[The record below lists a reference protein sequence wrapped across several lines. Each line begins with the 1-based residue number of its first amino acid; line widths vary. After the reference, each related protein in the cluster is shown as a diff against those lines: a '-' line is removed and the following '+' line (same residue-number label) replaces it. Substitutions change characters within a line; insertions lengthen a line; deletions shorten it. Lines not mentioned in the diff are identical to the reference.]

1 MSVLDSFLMACN
13 AILPIVVLVV
23 VGYILKRVHF
33 INDDFQ
39 QKGNSLCFKILIPIL
54 LFYNIY
60 KIDDISKITEYG
72 LFFVYIAVA
81 LLVLFLI
88 GWVIVKFMVPN
99 DKQKGVIHQCLYR
112 SNYALIGIPLAEY
125 IAESLGYTADSPMLV
140 VATLVSAVSVPLFN
154 IFAVISLSIF
164 DKGDG
169 NNKIHPKK
177 ILIDIV
183 KNPLI
188 IGVLT
193 GIVVLCFRQILV
205 ACNVSFRFS
214 DISWL
219 YRPLEQLAHMASP
232 LALVM
237 LGAGFTF
244 GAVKRLKYQIMLGT
258 ALRNFLVPALGLI
271 SFYFILT
278 AQYGDAELYF
288 PSLIA
293 LFATPIAVSSAPM
306 AYEMGQD
313 GELAGQLVVWTS
325 IMSILALFII
335 IMICGAVGIFTIA

>member
-13 AILPIVVLVV
+13 AILPIVVLVI
-23 VGYILKRVHF
+23 VGYILKRIHF
-33 INDDFQ
+33 INDKFQ
-39 QKGNSLCFKILIPIL
+39 QMGNKLCFKILIPIL

-60 KIDDISKITEYG
+60 KIEDISKIKDYG

-81 LLVLFLI
+81 LFVLFFI
-88 GWVIVKFMVPN
+88 GWVIVKLLVKD
-99 DKQKGVIHQCLYR
+99 DKQKGVVHQCLYR

-125 IAESLGYTADSPMLV
+125 IAASLGYTADSPMLI

-169 NNKIHPKK
+169 NNKIHPGK
-177 ILIDIV
+177 ILVDII

-188 IGVLT
+188 IGVFL
-193 GIVVLCFRQILV
+193 GILV
-205 ACNVSFRFS
+205 LLIRQGFIAGNIDFRFK

-219 YRPLEQLAHMASP
+219 YTPLEQLAHMASP

-244 GAVKRLKYQIMLGT
+244 GAVKRLKNPIILGT
-258 ALRNFLVPALGLI
+258 LLRNFLVPALGLI
-271 SFYFILT
+271 SFYFILN
-278 AQYGDAELYF
+278 AQYGDCQLYF

-306 AYEMGQD
+306 AYEMNQD

-335 IMICGAVGIFTIA
+335 IMICGTVGIFTIA

>member
-1 MSVLDSFLMACN
+1 MSVLDSFMMACN
-13 AILPIVVLVV
+13 AILPIVILVV
-23 VGYILKRVHF
+23 VGYILKQVHF
-33 INDDFQ
+33 INDEFQ
-39 QKGNSLCFKILIPIL
+39 KRGNKLCFKILIPIL

-60 KIDDISKITEYG
+60 KIEDITKIADYW
-72 LFFVYIAVA
+72 LFFIYVAVA
-81 LLVLFLI
+81 LFVLFLI
-88 GWVIVKFMVPN
+88 GWVVVKFLVPD
-99 DKQKGVIHQCLYR
+99 DKQKGVVHQCLYR

-125 IAESLGYTADSPMLV
+125 IAESLGHSGNSQMII

-169 NNKIHPKK
+169 SNKVHVKD
-177 ILIDIV
+177 ILLGIV

-188 IGVLT
+188 IGVFS
-193 GIVVLCFRQILV
+193 GILFLAFREIFI
-205 ACNVSFRFS
+205 VSNIEFRFS

-219 YRPLEQLAHMASP
+219 FKPLEQLAHMASP
-232 LALVM
+232 LALIM

-244 GAVKRLKYQIMLGT
+244 GAVKRLKKQIILGT
-258 ALRNFLVPALGLI
+258 LLRNFLVPAVGLV
-271 SFYFILT
+271 SFYFILK
-278 AQYGDAELYF
+278 AQNADPQLYF

-306 AYEMGQD
+306 AYEMHQD

-325 IMSILALFII
+325 IMSILGLFIA
-335 IMICGAVGIFTIA
+335 IMLCGAAGIFTL